1 MYNPKKSLYLIL
13 FTIIILT
20 VTTIIS
26 INSAYNYIN
35 IKNNIINN
43 IKNESNS
50 MIIELRNNIKNLVD
64 SYSINEYEKFLFN
77 EMEASEMLFAIV
89 IKDYN
94 MGKLLGK
101 EYEIN
106 GKIRDENWNIIDF
119 NNEVHEKLVSQAYYE
134 KVFDVTNNESKKIA
148 TIHIYIS
155 DKTLNKELDKII
167 LNNVVEAITI
177 SLMLILSLFLTIRH
191 FILKP
196 ISNII
201 EIIND
206 TDKDGIPNNNFSLIG
221 SKEIFLLSNTMN
233 NMMETIKSSRKTLR
247 DNENRLKSLLQ
258 MSPIAVRIATHNGE
272 KIVFANTSY
281 SKLLQIDETELLKQ
295 NPKVYYIK
303 ESIYKDILNSLDR
316 NERIENKL
324 ISLNINNSEVWVI
337 ASYMNII
344 YDDENAVIGWFYD
357 VTDKIKIQKQIEERK
372 NEFETIFNYSID
384 GLAIVDLESNF
395 LEFNSAYMK
404 MTGFSREELLKTSCI
419 NLTSPKDVQ
428 RIKEALGNI
437 LEKGF
442 IVDFEKTCVVKD
454 NRYLIVNMSM
464 ILLPDKKRILLSI
477 KDISQHKL
485 MESQSKLASMGEMIG
500 NIAHQWRQP
509 LSLISTIASGIKVQM
524 EFGLFDEKNV
534 IPDMDNIIKQ
544 TTYLSNTIDDFR
556 NFIKNSNEKGEVQ
569 ISNIINKTLSI
580 LNPSIVNH
588 NIKII
593 LNIHDNIEIIGYENQ
608 LIQALINILNNA
620 KDALEENVKSSEDK
634 LIFIETKNV
643 QDGLVLKIK
652 DNAGGIPEN
661 VIDKIFEPYF
671 TTKHKSIGT
680 GIGLSMT
687 HQIITKHHN
696 ANIFASNET
705 YEYENKTYP
714 GACFTIIFKNA
725 KELIQS

>member
-20 VTTIIS
+20 VTVIIS
-26 INSAYNYIN
+26 INSTYNYMN

-43 IKNESNS
+43 IKNESNN
-50 MIIELRNNIKNLVD
+50 MIVELKNNIKSLVD

-77 EMEASEMLFAIV
+77 QMEASEMLFAIV

-119 NNEVHEKLVSQAYYE
+119 NNEIHEKLVSQSYYE
-134 KVFDVTNNESKKIA
+134 KVFDITNDESKKIA

-155 DKTLNKELDKII
+155 DKPLNEELDKII
-167 LNNVVEAITI
+167 LDNVIEAITI

-196 ISNII
+196 ISNMIK
-201 EIIND
+201 IIND
-206 TDKDGIPNNNFSLIG
+206 TDKDGIPNHNFSLRG

-272 KIVFANTSY
+272 RIVFANTSY

-303 ESIYKDILNSLDR
+303 ESIYKDILDSLDK

-357 VTDKIKIQKQIEERK
+357 VTDKIKIQKQIEEQK

-395 LEFNSAYMK
+395 LEFNDAYMK
-404 MTGFSREELLKTSCI
+404 MSGFSRKELLKTSCI
-419 NLTSPKDVQ
+419 KLTAPEDLEKAE
-428 RIKEALGNI
+428 IALGTI
-437 LEKGF
+437 AEKGF
-442 IVDFEKTCVVKD
+442 VMDFEKTCIVKD
-454 NRYLIVNMSM
+454 NRNITVNMSM
-464 ILLPDKKRILLSI
+464 VLLPDKKRILISA
-477 KDISQHKL
+477 KDITQHKL

-524 EFGLFDEKNV
+524 EFKQFDEKEL

-556 NFIKNSNEKGEVQ
+556 NFIKNSNEKGEIQV
-569 ISNIINKTLSI
+569 SDIIKKTLSI

-588 NIKII
+588 NITMVLNTKDDMKIY
-593 LNIHDNIEIIGYENQ
+593 GYENQ
-608 LIQALINILNNA
+608 LIQALINVFNNS
-620 KDALEENVKSSEDK
+620 KDALKENIPNSEEK
-634 LIFIETKNV
+634 LIFIETKNI
-643 QDGLVLKIK
+643 DNGLILKIK
-652 DNAGGIPEN
+652 DNAGGISEN
-661 VIDKIFEPYF
+661 IINKIFEPYF

-680 GIGLSMT
+680 GIGLSIT
-687 HQIITKHHN
+687 YQIITKHHN
-696 ANIFASNET
+696 AHIFASNDT
-705 YEYENKTYP
+705 YEYNNKTYT
-714 GACFTIIFKNA
+714 GACFTIIFND
-725 KELIQS
+725 KESAQS